1 MQGVAFTPAS
11 PGTWVLALA
20 FPILCVHVDFQPG
33 WDSTIGSTHAHIVL
47 PDLAVIAC
55 VVAAIAVAA
64 RFGLEPLR
72 RGIPVWIAIGAFLV
86 WIAAATL
93 YPLRGSDPYPWHTH
107 VVTTGKYVEYALL
120 APAVVLL
127 IRSVA
132 DLALFLFSVVAT
144 SVAASTLAIV
154 QFFGW
159 RIALGWPAGYRQPSF
174 LGHQDFAAL
183 SGVSLSVA
191 LVAIA
196 VPSWRIDRRL
206 AVAGGVAGT
215 IGLLLSGSLAGAA
228 GLVAAGILAAI
239 VARHSARRV
248 IAVLGISVVVL
259 GGVVLFRGN
268 DVKTFVHFIGV
279 GHKQEQLGV
288 ESYVQRTML
297 VYYGWRVFLDHPL
310 EGAGWQASNDAYVY
324 GPLLP
329 ALHHK
334 FPNTPALAFPSPE
347 HPYGIQNAYVEA
359 LADLGAVGLILF
371 LGAILTPLVLAG
383 ARLVRG
389 PPEADGD
396 ATAEALLPASWL
408 LVAVGEL
415 TAVGLVA
422 GIPLDAMFWIAAGLC
437 AAPTLLA
444 AAARASEASTPPAPH
459 PGWQVTV
466 LCRDGWGL
474 ADFFGSFDR
483 FHSYEVTVGERHP
496 AL

>member
-1 MQGVAFTPAS
+1 MQGVAFTRAS
-11 PGTWVLALA
+11 PGTWVLAVA
-20 FPILCVHVDFQPG
+20 FPILCVHVNFQPG

-47 PDLAVIAC
+47 SDLAVIAC

-64 RFGLEPLR
+64 PFGLEALR

-86 WIAAATL
+86 WIAAATV

-120 APAVVLL
+120 APVVVLL
-127 IRSVA
+127 IRSTA

-144 SVAASTLAIV
+144 SVAASALAVV

-183 SGVSLSVA
+183 SGVALGVA

-196 VPSWRIDRRL
+196 VPAWRFDRRL
-206 AVAGGVAGT
+206 AIAGGVAGT
-215 IGLLLSGSLAGAA
+215 VGLLLSGSLAGAA

-239 VARHSARRV
+239 VARRSVRRAV
-248 IAVLGISVVVL
+248 AVLGISVAVL

-279 GHKQEQLGV
+279 GHKQEQIGV

-297 VYYGWRVFLDHPL
+297 VYYGWRVFLNHPL

-329 ALHHK
+329 ALHRR
-334 FPNTPALAFPSPE
+334 FPNTPELAFPSPE

-359 LADLGAVGLILF
+359 LADLGAVGLVLF

-389 PPEADGD
+389 PPEADGN
-396 ATAEALLPASWL
+396 ATAEALLPVSWL

-422 GIPLDAMFWIAAGLC
+422 GIPLDAIFWLAVGLC
-437 AAPTLLA
+437 AAPPLVEAVA
-444 AAARASEASTPPAPH
+444 AASEATANPAPH
-459 PGWQVTV
+459 PGWGAVPPPST
-466 LCRDGWGL
+466 GNGT
-474 ADFFGSFDR
+474 ANFG
-483 FHSYEVTVGERHP
+483 
-496 AL
+496 A